1 MGVALSDLLAL
12 GAIATLN
19 GASGRSC
26 ASPNTL
32 GRAAGMNAGPQVHGF
47 EHQRLWIDRHS

>member
-12 GAIATLN
+12 GAISTLN
-19 GASGRSC
+19 GASGRFG

-32 GRAAGMNAGPQVHGF
+32 GWAARMNSGFQIHGF
-47 EHQRLWIDRHS
+47 EHQRLWIDRNV

>member
-19 GASGRSC
+19 GASGRFC

-32 GRAAGMNAGPQVHGF
+32 GRAARMNAGLQVHGF
-47 EHQRLWIDRHS
+47 EHQRLWVDRHS